1 MPMNYLSPS
10 ECETYGLEATTPA
23 AWVLAASTVIDAHC
37 RRVTLG
43 VAQYEE
49 RLRIA
54 AGRNTIRLTYG
65 PLAAVAPATTAIVS
79 ARGRYALPRRGEWPF
94 DEIGSDVALIFGLP
108 GTWNAIDPAS
118 IDVFPQTGELSLP
131 VNAIG
136 LGYSEIEIVYTAGLE
151 VISDKV
157 KVACAQIVRNAQA
170 TPALNV
176 KAGTLDR
183 MHLDYF
189 SDTLLDQT
197 VRALL
202 APYVA
207 QKVG

>member
-1 MPMNYLSPS
+1 M
-10 ECETYGLEATTPA
+10 
-23 AWVLAASTVIDAHC
+23 
-37 RRVTLG
+37 
-43 VAQYEE
+43 
-49 RLRIA
+49 
-54 AGRNTIRLTYG
+54 
-65 PLAAVAPATTAIVS
+65 
-79 ARGRYALPRRGEWPF
+79 
-94 DEIGSDVALIFGLP
+94 ALIFGLP